1 MRFFAPARHACRI
14 LLLALLVLSPQW
26 DAGKHTWSLGGGMAW
41 ADDGDDGGDGGGA
54 AAGPAGEGGSSGG
67 DSGRPTQAVA
77 GDAALRE
84 VVATGL
90 TPAHVATLRRRGYE
104 VVSVRRNAVLNG
116 AVTLLRAPLAAL
128 LRDPVQEV
136 RALGRGV
143 TADRNHYYRSDQ
155 AEAGRALLRLA
166 AWPASPARCAPSVAI
181 GLIDTG
187 VDTSHPAL
195 RGAPV
200 QVVRLPD
207 QGAVRPADTA
217 HGTALAALLIG
228 RSPDLPVLAPSARLV
243 AVDAFQRGPLG
254 DERMEVW
261 DLLAAINAVV
271 ANGAR
276 VINMSFSGNTN
287 QLVEQAVARVHQRG
301 VVVVAAVGNRG
312 PQAGPQYPAA
322 YPNVIA
328 VTAVDTDQRIYRR
341 AGRGPHVDFAA
352 PGVDVPTAEP
362 GGGTGSRSGT
372 SFATPFVSAAA
383 AMVMRQRSLPPAGVA
398 RQLVATAK
406 DLGAPGRDDTFG
418 YGLLQLGRLCGTA
431 TAKMAE

>member
-1 MRFFAPARHACRI
+1 
-14 LLLALLVLSPQW
+14 
-26 DAGKHTWSLGGGMAW
+26 
-41 ADDGDDGGDGGGA
+41 
-54 AAGPAGEGGSSGG
+54 
-67 DSGRPTQAVA
+67 
-77 GDAALRE
+77 
-84 VVATGL
+84 VATGL
-90 TPAHVATLRRRGYE
+90 TPAHVAALRRRGYE
-104 VVSVRRNAVLNG
+104 VVSVRNNAVLNG
-116 AVTLLRAPLAAL
+116 QVTLLRAPAMAL

-136 RALGRGV
+136 RALGRSV

-166 AWPASPARCAPSVAI
+166 AWPAAPGRCGPAVAI

-195 RGAPV
+195 RGASV

-207 QGAVRPADTA
+207 QGAVRPADVA
-217 HGTALAALLIG
+217 HGTALAALLVG
-228 RSPDLPVLAPSARLV
+228 RSPDLPVLAPSGRLI
-243 AVDAFQRGPLG
+243 AVDAFQRGLLG

-276 VINMSFSGNTN
+276 VINMSFSGDANE
-287 QLVEQAVARVHQRG
+287 LVERALARIHQRG
-301 VVVVAAVGNRG
+301 VVAVAAMGNRG
-312 PQAGPQYPAA
+312 PQANPQYPAA

-328 VTAVDTDQRIYRR
+328 VTAVDADQRVYRR
-341 AGRGPHVDFAA
+341 ASRGAHVDFAA

-362 GGGTGSRSGT
+362 GGGVGSRSGT

-383 AMVMRQRSLPPAGVA
+383 AMVMRQRALAPAGVT
-398 RQLVATAK
+398 RQLAATAK

-418 YGLLQLGRLCGTA
+418 HGLLQLGRLCAAA
-431 TAKMAE
+431 TANLAE